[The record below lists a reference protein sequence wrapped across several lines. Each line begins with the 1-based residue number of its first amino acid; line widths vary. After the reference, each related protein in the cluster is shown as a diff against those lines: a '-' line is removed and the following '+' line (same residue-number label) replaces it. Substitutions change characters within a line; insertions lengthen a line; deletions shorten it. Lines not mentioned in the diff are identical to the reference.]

1 MWTKHD
7 SFLGGG
13 GGDTVEDSGR
23 LVFILAVK
31 TRRKVRMK
39 VPVRRE
45 IAADLRFP
53 GFVVISSVFG
63 GWGGQTEL
71 TL

>member
-1 MWTKHD
+1 MRGW
-7 SFLGGG
+7 GG
-13 GGDTVEDSGR
+13 TVEDSGR

-31 TRRKVRMK
+31 IQRKVRMK

-45 IAADLRFP
+45 IAAELRFP

-63 GWGGQTEL
+63 RWGGATEL